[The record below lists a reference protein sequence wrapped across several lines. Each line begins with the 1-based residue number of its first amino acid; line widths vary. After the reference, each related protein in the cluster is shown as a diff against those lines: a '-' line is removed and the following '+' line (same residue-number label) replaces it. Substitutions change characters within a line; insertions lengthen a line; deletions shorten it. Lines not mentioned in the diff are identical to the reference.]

1 MKISKFFLLILFA
14 TAYTPLQEL
23 TKIPSL
29 LHHFSEHKSK
39 NQTTSLTDFII
50 DHYGNPEN
58 LPEHKNL
65 PMKSMNM
72 SIYQLYSFHDPI
84 KILFK
89 ETILILFYP
98 KSDNDK
104 PCSGIIEG
112 IFQPPRIA

>member
-1 MKISKFFLLILFA
+1 
-14 TAYTPLQEL
+14 
-23 TKIPSL
+23 
-29 LHHFSEHKSK
+29 
-39 NQTTSLTDFII
+39 
-50 DHYGNPEN
+50 
-58 LPEHKNL
+58 
-65 PMKSMNM
+65 
-72 SIYQLYSFHDPI
+72 LYSFHDPI